1 MNPRPVLFDLSAK
14 DQALIVAICD
24 RFEVAWI
31 EENPISIADTLEQ
44 TKPDTR
50 EVLLQELISIERH
63 YRSLQTGKPLSNE
76 QLISQNFEIASE
88 ISKLLSWEDIE
99 VTQVSYET
107 KSQPSATPN
116 RRTFFPSLPAEFGRY
131 RVLHQ
136 LGEGGM
142 GSVFLAADTQL
153 ERQVALKLP
162 QLDDHSDPQLIARF
176 YREAKAAANLSHA
189 NLCAVYDVGEV
200 DGQHFLTME
209 YIEGHSLDEL
219 LKSGQDWTDREV
231 MLLIRQIAR
240 ALFVA
245 HENGIVHRDL
255 KPANVMINAHGKP
268 VVTDFGLAHRSDDST
283 SQITHSGQIL
293 GTPAYMSPEQVEG
306 DLDRLGPAC
315 DVYSLGVMTFQLLT
329 KHRPFEGSTAAI
341 LGKIMSE
348 EAPAMATFRD
358 TIDPRLEEI
367 VRRMMAKD
375 IAYRYASLQE
385 VIQAVDAWLEAE
397 TPIESPSTREGR
409 SRTPRQV
416 AIIFGGLLFAAVI
429 VWGVVL
435 LVQTPSGPLRVVVND
450 QTVDVLID
458 QEKISLVDGKWEGIR
473 KSGTHR
479 LALRIGDQK
488 LSLNESTTIQLNN
501 EKRTVSVNVAG
512 IQLEGDKFE
521 IARGSS
527 PTAAINIEWLQ
538 PPEGVASVANET
550 PSVRTLEEILAYERQ
565 VAQWVLAKHGEVH
578 ILLAHTHTD
587 LVVRE
592 AAKLPSEPFY
602 VRKIHGLKLSQDDS
616 KGLRQLNQLTMLREL
631 KIHDADIPEDSL
643 NGVHFGPA
651 MSFLDIAGTKIK
663 TSELRQCSGLG
674 NVSAFEVHASQ
685 VDDEWSCLE
694 LLPRIESLMVL
705 GSGTDAVRQLA
716 ESTFL
721 PNTKL
726 NYLFLGD
733 WGTSV
738 SEKTASRLQ
747 NICPELSIIQ
757 TMDGGRTYVGKP
769 VRALALRELM
779 DFGFGVRARSR
790 FKSDRLFTKDSPFPD
805 NKPFQMGELVFPKE
819 LELTNEIVQLLAKT
833 TWIPKITAP
842 SLRNTDQLIEHL
854 MHYSTRYV
862 DLSGS
867 DLTNYG
873 LIRFTSRYRQGE
885 LDIRGTSI
893 SEETIVRCQKQSPM
907 LTIFSD
913 HGTFL
918 PQLIPL
924 QEDSSDREIDS
935 YLAYE
940 RKVANWV
947 LENGGTLNVRLAGR
961 PLAPIN
967 QKSELPDDAFVIT
980 YVKRLKLNN
989 SQAREFQQLNN
1000 LHGLTRLDFLHGSLP
1015 AGLMNGMN
1023 FKPSL
1028 QELVLFFGTT
1038 KTSEVAHHAWL
1049 SNLLE
1054 FGVSSNQVDDNWEIL
1069 GKMPRLRI
1077 LGIDDPTQ
1085 AALESLAASEHF
1097 RNSDIRLLHFGIR
1110 KEFSQSIIEQLQT
1123 QQPKLSIAQWT
1134 GKYFAFRGNPVQRH
1148 IAKELMEM
1156 GFTTKPDI
1164 TAEPAPGEN
1173 PATQIWR
1180 IEFPDGFHVT
1190 PESIELIDHIE
1201 PLHAVY
1207 GKALTNTSLLA
1218 QHLAKRGLV
1227 QIELLDSDLQEED
1240 LETLFPSVRPGRMD
1254 LRGSDISKDTFLHYH
1269 QKYPLIEL
1277 RTQYGTF
1284 GVDYELLPELEQDSV
1299 SAKVPKSQDE

>member
-1 MNPRPVLFDLSAK
+1 MSPRPVLFDLSAK
-14 DQALIVAICD
+14 DQARIVEICD
-24 RFEVAWI
+24 QFEVAWI
-31 EENPISIADTLEQ
+31 EQEPVSIADTLEQ
-44 TKPDTR
+44 TKLGTR
-50 EVLLQELISIERH
+50 ELLLQELISIERH
-63 YRSLQTGKPLSNE
+63 YRSLYLGQPVSNE
-76 QLISQNFEIASE
+76 QLLSDNFEIATE
-88 ISKLLSWEDIE
+88 ISKLLSNQNIE
-99 VTQVSYET
+99 ATQVSYET
-107 KSQPSATPN
+107 KSQPSAAPN

-142 GSVFLAADTQL
+142 GSVFLASDTQL
-153 ERQVALKLP
+153 ERHIALKLP
-162 QLDDHSDPQLIARF
+162 QLDYHSDPQLIARF
-176 YREAKAAANLSHA
+176 YREAKAAANLNHS

-231 MLLIRQIAR
+231 MLLVRQISR
-240 ALFVA
+240 ALHVA

-255 KPANVMINAHGKP
+255 KPANVMINAQGKP

-348 EAPAMATFRD
+348 DAPAMATFRD

-367 VRRMMAKD
+367 VRRMMAKE
-375 IAYRYASLQE
+375 IADRYASLQE
-385 VIQAVDAWLEAE
+385 VLQAIDIWLEAE
-397 TPIESPSTREGR
+397 TPIDSPSTREGR
-409 SRTPRQV
+409 SRTPRQAATIV
-416 AIIFGGLLFAAVI
+416 GGLLFAAAI

-435 LVQTPSGPLRVVVND
+435 LIQTPSAPLRVVVND
-450 QTVDVLID
+450 QAVDVLID

-473 KSGTHR
+473 TSGTHR
-479 LALRIGDQK
+479 LALRIGDQE

-512 IQLEGDKFE
+512 IQLEGDRFE
-521 IARGSS
+521 ITRGTS
-527 PTAAINIEWLQ
+527 PTAAINIEWLH
-538 PPEGVASVANET
+538 PPEGVATVANET
-550 PSVRTLEEILAYERQ
+550 PSVRTLEEVLAYERQ
-565 VAQWVLAKHGEVH
+565 VAQWVLAQHGEVH
-578 ILLAHTHTD
+578 ILLANTHTD

-592 AAKLPSEPFY
+592 ATKLPSEPFY
-602 VRKIHGLKLSQDDS
+602 VRKIHGVKLSTDES
-616 KGLRQLNQLTMLREL
+616 KGLRQLNELTMLREL
-631 KIHDADIPEDSL
+631 KIHDPDIPEDSL

-685 VDDEWSCLE
+685 VDDKWSCLE
-694 LLPRIESLMVL
+694 LLPRIESLMIL

-747 NICPELSIIQ
+747 NICPDLSIIQ
-757 TMDGGRTYVGKP
+757 TLDGGRIYVGKP

-779 DFGFGVRARSR
+779 EFGFGVRARSR

-805 NKPFQMGELVFPKE
+805 DKPFQMGELVFPKE

-862 DLSGS
+862 DLSDS

-893 SEETIVRCQKQSPM
+893 SAETILRCQKQSPM
-907 LTIFSD
+907 LTIYSD
-913 HGTFL
+913 HGTFQ

-924 QEDSSDREIDS
+924 QKDSTERELDS

-940 RKVANWV
+940 RRVANWV
-947 LENGGTLNVRLAGR
+947 LENGGALNLRLADR
-961 PLAPIN
+961 PLVPIT
-967 QKSELPDDAFVIT
+967 QKSELPDDAFVIA
-980 YVKRLKLNN
+980 YVKGLKLN
-989 SQAREFQQLNN
+989 SKQAHEFQQLDN
-1000 LHGLTRLDFLHGSLP
+1000 LRGLTRLDFLHGSLSP
-1015 AGLMNGMN
+1015 GMMKGMQ
-1023 FKPSL
+1023 FKSSL
-1028 QELVLFFGTT
+1028 QELIIFFGTL
-1038 KTSEVAHHAWL
+1038 KTSELADHAWL

-1054 FGVSSNQVDDNWEIL
+1054 FGVGSSQVDDNWEIL
-1069 GKMPRLRI
+1069 SKMPRLRI

-1085 AALESLAASEHF
+1085 ESLESLEASEHF
-1097 RNSDIRLLHFGIR
+1097 RNSDLRLLHLGIR
-1110 KEFSQSIIEQLQT
+1110 NDFSESIIEEIQALHPT
-1123 QQPKLSIAQWT
+1123 LAITQWT
-1134 GKYFAFRGNPVQRH
+1134 GTHTAFRGNPVQRH
-1148 IAKELMEM
+1148 VAKELLDM

-1164 TAEPAPGEN
+1164 TAVPAPGEN
-1173 PATQIWR
+1173 PSTQIWR

-1190 PESIELIDHIE
+1190 PESIELIDRIE

-1207 GKALTNTSLLA
+1207 GRALTNTSLLA

-1227 QIELLDSDLQEED
+1227 QIELIDSDLQEED
-1240 LETLFPSVRPGRMD
+1240 LETLFPSFRPGNMD

-1269 QKYPLIEL
+1269 QKYPLINL

-1284 GVDYELLPELEQDSV
+1284 GVEYELLPELDHDSV
-1299 SAKVPKSQDE
+1299 PADDPKSQNE